1 MFHTIP
7 NSVQKQ
13 MEALEEIDA
22 RDRVDGTPQ
31 VKRLRQVPP
40 ETGRLLAF
48 LAAGAP
54 KGAWL
59 EIGTSAGYSSLWL
72 ALAARQAGTKLIT
85 FELLPDKVKLAKD
98 TIKKAGVEDVV
109 ELIHGDAR
117 GHVRDYAEVGFCFL
131 DAEKEMYLDFF
142 ELISPNLV
150 KGGLLVMDN
159 AINHADVL
167 QPAIDKAMADTG
179 LDSVLI
185 AAGKGLLVC
194 RKI

>member
-7 NSVQKQ
+7 NVVQKQ

-54 KGAWL
+54 KGAWM
-59 EIGTSAGYSSLWL
+59 EIGTSAGYSALWL
-72 ALAARQAGTKLIT
+72 ALAARQAGVKLIT

-98 TIKKAGVEDVV
+98 TFKKAAVEDVV

-159 AINHADVL
+159 VINHADVL
-167 QPAIDKAMADTG
+167 QPVVDKAMGDTG

-194 RKI
+194 RRI